1 MLQTEIVISAIAFFI
16 AQGLAVSSLI
26 RRGSFTLNR
35 IFSLISFIASII
47 FLIQFIMLID
57 LQLIPISVSA
67 KIYFSIIILLAEF
80 FFHFFQIYPDN
91 KLKPNLKFVLIASIP
106 GIAISIL
113 TVSSDLIINSA
124 TLNGYIDFQ
133 FSSFYPLYIVVFS
146 IYMAGSLFLILYK
159 SKFQIESKVLSQEL
173 KLMSYGLILF
183 VLLILTFIFI
193 MPIVYNTTML
203 RIVGFTFPFIFILL
217 IMNYS
222 TYDIRIIDF
231 KIFNIKLIFWVLIF
245 ILLFV
250 PTFLCIFYRNDLF
263 TNPNTVLSSITILS
277 FLYMVIFYRFV
288 KPRIENLFRREYINL
303 DRNFELFFKS
313 ISQLTVADKHGPL
326 WDEFYNKSIDE
337 FRNMFEISGAYLFLS
352 NSNDG
357 KFRYVHG
364 IGPEI
369 DKTPI
374 EINNVIVENLNVN
387 SRVLDKFMIYT
398 DIVYSVD
405 KDELLKF
412 YQKYNIEI
420 AMPFFHKTSGLIGFL
435 IFGSLPD
442 EKIYSKTF
450 ISTLEIYRIQF
461 QRLLENGLLLEEL
474 RLNQVVEHDKMVVGG
489 IKKKI
494 LPRELNSIEGI
505 KISSFYMN
513 NSSYGGDYYDS
524 IKIGLDK
531 IAIIISDSAY
541 YGVES
546 AIISLELFSA
556 FHSRPRKVETPDKIL
571 SVLNWVLT
579 TSRLTK
585 KYAPTFLMTY
595 STNGEINYSNAGYNP
610 LIIFNAA
617 ANEFNSYTTKGIPIG
632 VDKDFK
638 YESHVVKVAQGSIGL
653 LFSNGFLSAIN
664 PNGESYSLDKVKNII
679 KKNKDEN
686 ASIISRRIYQDLSD
700 FIKDKKQ
707 TNDVSLIIFKI

>member
-1 MLQTEIVISAIAFFI
+1 MVQTEIVISAIAFFI

-26 RRGSFTLNR
+26 RRGRSTINR
-35 IFSLISFIASII
+35 IFAALSFFSSFL
-47 FLIQFIMLID
+47 FLIQFLLLLNLD
-57 LQLIPISVSA
+57 FIPITISA
-67 KIYFSIIILLAEF
+67 RVYFALILFLSEI
-80 FFHFFQIYPDN
+80 FFHFFQLFPDD
-91 KLKPNLKFVLIASIP
+91 KIKPIIKSIIIAAIP
-106 GIAISIL
+106 GIMFSIL
-113 TVSSDLIINSA
+113 TVSTDLIIYNVSFKGF
-124 TLNGYIDFQ
+124 LDFQ
-133 FSSFYPLYIVVFS
+133 FGYLFPIYICFFAS
-146 IYMAGSLFLILYK
+146 YMLGTLILIIYK
-159 SKFQIESKVLSQEL
+159 IKFKIESKVLKMEF
-173 KLMSYGLILF
+173 KLIFYDLIILILLLVLF
-183 VLLILTFIFI
+183 V
-193 MPIVYNTTML
+193 
-203 RIVGFTFPFIFILL
+203 FILPDIFKIDAFRNIAITLPGVFIL
-217 IMNYS
+217 IIINYS
-222 TYDIRIIDF
+222 TYDIREIDF
-231 KIFNIKLIFWVLIF
+231 KIFNIKLSFWISIF
-245 ILLFV
+245 IMLFV
-250 PTFLCIFYRNDLF
+250 PAFLSIYYSNVLF
-263 TNPNTVLSSITILS
+263 TNPNTVLTNITIIS
-277 FLYMVIFYRFV
+277 FIYMVLFYRFV
-288 KPRIENLFRREYINL
+288 KPKIENFFKRDYIKL
-303 DRNFELFFKS
+303 EKNFEMFFNS

-326 WDEFYNKSIDE
+326 WEEFYTKSIDD

-352 NSNDG
+352 NPNDG

-374 EINNVIVENLNVN
+374 EMKSVIVENLNVN

-398 DIVYSVD
+398 DIVYSLD
-405 KDELLKF
+405 KEELLKF

-420 AMPFFHKTSGLIGFL
+420 AMPFFHKISGLIGFL

-442 EKIYSKTF
+442 DKLYSKTF

-595 STNGEINYSNAGYNP
+595 SANGEINYSNAGFNP
-610 LIIFNAA
+610 LIIFDAA

-664 PNGESYSLDKVKNII
+664 PNGESYSIEKVKSII
-679 KKNKDEN
+679 KNNKGEN